1 MMLTANLMS
10 AAINP
15 DYNFACAT
23 DFDYTT
29 QTKTVAANIYNTH
42 PQNPPRF
49 LIANGDFAYDNKA
62 SSALDSA
69 AYLESSKNVLRGDI

>member
-29 QTKTVAANIYNTH
+29 QTKTVAANIYNTSSE
-42 PQNPPRF
+42 PVPF
-49 LIANGDFAYDNKA
+49 LN
-62 SSALDSA
+62 S
-69 AYLESSKNVLRGDI
+69 